1 MPVTEFRIIHVS
13 RQIEAGRPRRVE
25 CEVAAVALAHMAESI
40 ARTTPGSM
48 VKLDGFLAKKG
59 RMSLQLVLHV
69 DKIELIEI

>member
-13 RQIEAGRPRRVE
+13 RQIEAGKPRRVE

-40 ARTTPGSM
+40 SRTAPGTM
-48 VKLDGFLAKKG
+48 VKLGGFLAKKG

-69 DKIELIEI
+69 DKIDLIEI

>member
-1 MPVTEFRIIHVS
+1 M
-13 RQIEAGRPRRVE
+13 E

-48 VKLDGFLAKKG
+48 VKLAGFLAKKG